1 MWVSSQS
8 AKLGKHTVY
17 SYVHKKNK
25 LTVLLCPVEGAS
37 VTAYMRAV
45 HAGSKDE
52 AGTVPAG
59 AAHFIE
65 HMSFRIQNGKIW
77 SLASKGDVINAE
89 TNMDSTRF
97 FVIHLPEQTEE
108 TIKIDSARFKEP
120 TVPANKVSTE
130 MKAVLNELERGQR
143 AGNVMFI
150 TTSSVAIL
158 EHPYHHSTIGTRTAV
173 SNTTAADMEHF
184 RRKFY
189 VPNNTTLIFVG
200 KIHPKKLMKMIDKHF
215 GDIKMGTDC
224 HPIHSPEPVQVG
236 RRSVELKM
244 PASCPMICMA
254 FKAPRGS
261 SKDSLILKVI
271 ARLVSYNS
279 EGRGQKYVA
288 DGTFHDVDTYSPRH
302 LDPYLWF
309 FQATHEKT
317 SENIRSQNEKKMFSV
332 LQSFQTHKVPQMKLN
347 KVKNSIMDDWNRSTE
362 SVQDLMSIIGHSVSM
377 GHWKDFESKQVT
389 LESITPQDIQSVA
402 HKIFKTTNMTVTHVV
417 PIGKH
422 IELQTAEPMLEKLHK
437 LSPEICH
444 IPEFSSND
452 HWTINKISP
461 TMHFI
466 QSSRASYLRATVS
479 ARFSPAEHDTA
490 SLLVASMD
498 YPSKNSK
505 NADKLSKFHAVRN
518 FTHDHEFIHMQME
531 LPKDIHSIT
540 NGARIIFSKDWLKP
554 YFDTQTVDMH
564 KKHIIAELKSRLKD
578 QNWNVKKNFINA
590 LFEQTQYNIPIRD
603 RVRRI
608 ADLNVSDL
616 QTFHQ
621 NFLVNNDSTYVTI
634 IAPDHATANILQTQ
648 LPVHGNIPH
657 QTLSWTSKE
666 RKASFYKQHLDGY
679 GSTAIMLGQ
688 TIPKTLSYKEKIAL
702 KCAATILGGGMTG
715 RLMHTVREQR
725 GLGTYGIY
733 AVLQSISKNTDPIIC
748 VQGTFSPASLKEG
761 LDVTRGL
768 IRDWQA
774 YGVTPLELS
783 NAKSKMIGSL
793 LIRSDKIDSLGEII
807 HKYIMEEK
815 EPMEAFQLFKDTV
828 KNLDLQY
835 VNNTLAK
842 YVDPSSFAE
851 VIVGPV

>member
-1 MWVSSQS
+1 MWTSSQS
-8 AKLGKHTVY
+8 ALLGKHTVY

-25 LTVLLCPVEGAS
+25 LRVILCPVEGAS

-52 AGTVPAG
+52 AATVPQG

-97 FVIHLPEQTEE
+97 FVVHLPEQTEE

-120 TVPANKVSTE
+120 KVPANKVSTE

-143 AGNVMFI
+143 AGNAMFR

-173 SNTTAADMEHF
+173 SNTKATDMEHF

-189 VPNNTTLIFVG
+189 VPNNTTLIFTG
-200 KIHPKKLMKMIDKHF
+200 KIEPKKLMQMVDKHF
-215 GDIKMGTDC
+215 GDIEMGTDC
-224 HPIHSPEPVQVG
+224 HPVHSPEPVQTG

-244 PASCPMICMA
+244 PAMCPMVCMA

-261 SKDSLILKVI
+261 SKDSLVLQVI
-271 ARLVSYNS
+271 ARLVNYNS
-279 EGRGQKYVA
+279 EGRGQRYVT
-288 DGTFHDVDTYSPRH
+288 DGTFHDMDTYSPRH
-302 LDPYLWF
+302 FDPYLWF
-309 FQATHEKT
+309 FHATHEKT
-317 SENIRSQNEKKMFSV
+317 SENIRSQNEKKMLSV

-347 KVKNSIMDDWNRSTE
+347 KIKSSIMDDWNRSTE
-362 SVQDLMSIIGHSVSM
+362 SVQDLMTIIGHSVSM

-389 LESITPQDIQSVA
+389 LESITPQDIQATA
-402 HKIFKTTNMTVTHVV
+402 HKVFRPTNMTITHVIPV
-417 PIGKH
+417 AKH
-422 IELQTAEPMLEKLHK
+422 MELQKAEPMLEQLHK
-437 LSPEICH
+437 ISPVIDDL
-444 IPEFSSND
+444 PEFDSKE
-452 HWTINKISP
+452 HWSVSKISP

-498 YPSKNSK
+498 YPSKNN
-505 NADKLSKFHAVRN
+505 NANKLSKFHAVRN

-531 LPKDIHSIT
+531 LPIDTHSIT
-540 NGARIIFSKDWLKP
+540 NGARIMFSKDWLKP
-554 YFDTQTVDMH
+554 RFETQTIEMH
-564 KKHIIAELKSRLKD
+564 KKHIIAELKSRPRN
-578 QNWNVKKNFINA
+578 QNWNVKRHFINA
-590 LFEQTQYNIPIRD
+590 LFEQTQYNIPIHERI
-603 RVRRI
+603 RRI
-608 ADLNVSDL
+608 SDL
-616 QTFHQ
+616 SMSDLETFH
-621 NFLVNNDSTYVTI
+621 NTFLVNNDSTYVTI
-634 IAPDHATANILQTQ
+634 IAPDHASANTLQMQ
-648 LPVHGNIPH
+648 LPVHESIPH

-666 RKASFYKQHLDGY
+666 RKASSLKQHLDGY
-679 GSTAIMLGQ
+679 GSTAIMMGQ
-688 TIPKTLSYKEKIAL
+688 TIPKTISYKEKMAL
-702 KCAATILGGGMTG
+702 RCAATILGGGMTG
-715 RLMHTVREQR
+715 RLMHTVREQK

-733 AVLQSISKNTDPIIC
+733 SVLQTISKKTDPIIC
-748 VQGTFSPASLKEG
+748 VQGTFSPASLEEG
-761 LDVTRGL
+761 LHVTREL
-768 IRDWQA
+768 IRDWHA
-774 YGVTPLELS
+774 HGVTPLELS
-783 NAKSKMIGSL
+783 NAKDKMIGSL
-793 LIRSDKIDSLGEII
+793 LIESDEVDRLGEIV

-815 EPMEAFQLFKDTV
+815 EPNQAFHIFKDTV

-835 VNNTLAK
+835 VNETLAK
-842 YVDPSSFAE
+842 YVDPSTFAE